1 MYREFVKSMNLVV
14 TPQNFSGTLAD
25 DDAGSHCVAR
35 GHARHDGAVGD
46 SEILD
51 SIDLKFG
58 VHN

>member
-1 MYREFVKSMNLVV
+1 MNLVV